1 MVVEDIEKPLIF
13 CCVSTRMCFNSGC
26 EVVAPCW
33 QMKMTVLIAKY

>member
-1 MVVEDIEKPLIF
+1 
-13 CCVSTRMCFNSGC
+13 MCFNSGC